1 MNEKIIKNI
10 ASDLNVKDSQ
20 VASTLKLL
28 SEGATIPFIA
38 RYRKEV
44 TGALDEEQLR
54 KINEVYA
61 YEVNL
66 LERKESV
73 IKLIDEKGLLTDELK
88 EKILNAEKLVEVED
102 LYRPFKEKKKT
113 KATDAINNGLEP
125 LAKMIMSFP
134 TKGDITSL
142 TSKFIND
149 KVKTIEEAV
158 TGASYIIAE
167 YISDNAYYRKW
178 LRSFIFKNGFIISK
192 KKKDAEDEKKVYE
205 MYYDFKEEVSK
216 IKSYRVLAINRAE
229 KEKIVTV
236 SIDVDDAKVLS
247 FFEEKIIKNE
257 DSFVTDIVKNAIKD
271 SYKRLIFPSVE
282 REVRSALSEKAED
295 VAIKNFSENLENLL
309 LTPPIKDKMVLGFDP
324 AYRTGCKLAV
334 LNPVGKVL
342 KIEKIYPHPPVNKY
356 EEAKSKTIDLINK
369 YNIDIVAIGNG
380 TASRESEKFI
390 SDVIKSIDRKVDY
403 IIVSEAGASV
413 YSASPLAIKEFPD
426 LVVEERSAIS
436 IGRRLQDAL
445 SELVKITPESI
456 GVGLYQHDV
465 NAKKLSSSL
474 DFVVTSVVNEVG
486 VNINTAS
493 PSLLKYISGLTKT
506 YIDKIIKYREE
517 KGKILSREE
526 VLKNKLLS
534 EKVYEQAIGFMRVE
548 GGSNIFDTTDIH
560 PESYNIAKKVMEILN
575 INADEIGKCA
585 DKVNG
590 VNAKELASKLDTDE
604 YTIDT
609 ILKSFAKPHRDPRD
623 EMEKPILKSDILE
636 IKDLKI
642 GDKLEGTVRNVVDF
656 GAFVDIGLH
665 NDGLIHI
672 SKMSKNY
679 IKHPSE
685 VLKVGDII
693 SVYVIGIDKE
703 KEKVQL
709 SLFKEDS
716 KSSFFH
722 IINW

>member
-20 VASTLKLL
+20 VASALKLL

-149 KVKTIEEAV
+149 KVKTVEEAV

-178 LRSFIFKNGFIISK
+178 LRNFIFKNGFIISK

-247 FFEEKIIKNE
+247 FFEEKIIKNKE
-257 DSFVTDIVKNAIKD
+257 SFAVDIVKNAIKD

-282 REVRSALSEKAED
+282 REIRAALSEKAED
-295 VAIKNFSENLENLL
+295 VAIKNFGENLENLL

-474 DFVVTSVVNEVG
+474 DFVVTSAVNEVG

-560 PESYNIAKKVMEILN
+560 PESYDIAKKVMEILN
-575 INADEIGKCA
+575 INAEKIGKCS
-585 DKVNG
+585 DKLKDI
-590 VNAKELASKLDTDE
+590 NAKNLASELGTDE

-609 ILKSFAKPHRDPRD
+609 ILKSFAKAHRDPRD

-709 SLFKEDS
+709 SLFKKD
-716 KSSFFH
+716 
-722 IINW
+722 

>member
-20 VASTLKLL
+20 VASALKLL

-149 KVKTIEEAV
+149 KVKSVEEAV

-282 REVRSALSEKAED
+282 REVRAALSEKAED

-356 EEAKSKTIDLINK
+356 EEAKAKTIDLINK

-474 DFVVTSVVNEVG
+474 DFVVTSAVNEVG

-709 SLFKEDS
+709 SLFKED
-716 KSSFFH
+716 
-722 IINW
+722 

>member
-20 VASTLKLL
+20 VASALKLL

-134 TKGDITSL
+134 TKDDITSL

-149 KVKTIEEAV
+149 KVKTVEEAV

-178 LRSFIFKNGFIISK
+178 LRNFIFKNGFIISK

-236 SIDVDDAKVLS
+236 SIDIDDAKVLS
-247 FFEEKIIKNE
+247 FFEEKIIKNKE
-257 DSFVTDIVKNAIKD
+257 SFAVDIVKNAIKD

-282 REVRSALSEKAED
+282 REIRAALSEKAED

-356 EEAKSKTIDLINK
+356 EEAKAKTIDLINK

-474 DFVVTSVVNEVG
+474 DFVVTSAVNEVG

-560 PESYNIAKKVMEILN
+560 PESYDIAKKVMEILN
-575 INADEIGKCA
+575 INADEIGKCS
-585 DKVNG
+585 DKLKDI
-590 VNAKELASKLDTDE
+590 NAKNLASELGTDE

-609 ILKSFAKPHRDPRD
+609 ILKSFAKAHRDPRD

-642 GDKLEGTVRNVVDF
+642 NDKLEGTVRNVVDF

-709 SLFKEDS
+709 SLFKED
-716 KSSFFH
+716 
-722 IINW
+722 

>member
-20 VASTLKLL
+20 VASALKLL

-149 KVKTIEEAV
+149 KVKTVDEAV

-178 LRSFIFKNGFIISK
+178 LRNFIFKNGFIISK

-247 FFEEKIIKNE
+247 FFEEKIIKNKE
-257 DSFVTDIVKNAIKD
+257 SFAVDIVKNAIKD

-282 REVRSALSEKAED
+282 REIRAALSEKAED

-356 EEAKSKTIDLINK
+356 EEAKAKTIDLINK

-474 DFVVTSVVNEVG
+474 DFVVTSAVNEVG

-560 PESYNIAKKVMEILN
+560 PESYDIAKKVMEILN
-575 INADEIGKCA
+575 INAEEIGKCS
-585 DKVNG
+585 DKLKDI
-590 VNAKELASKLDTDE
+590 NAKNLASELGTDE

-609 ILKSFAKPHRDPRD
+609 ILKSFAKAHRDPRD

-709 SLFKEDS
+709 SLFKED
-716 KSSFFH
+716 
-722 IINW
+722 

>member
-20 VASTLKLL
+20 VASALKLL

-54 KINEVYA
+54 KINEAYA

-149 KVKTIEEAV
+149 KVKTVEEAV

-178 LRSFIFKNGFIISK
+178 LRNFIFKNGFIISK

-236 SIDVDDAKVLS
+236 SIDIDDAKVLS
-247 FFEEKIIKNE
+247 FFEEKIIKNKE
-257 DSFVTDIVKNAIKD
+257 SFAVDIVKNAIKD

-282 REVRSALSEKAED
+282 REIRAALSEKAED

-356 EEAKSKTIDLINK
+356 EEAKAKTIDLINK

-474 DFVVTSVVNEVG
+474 DFVVTSAVNEVG

-560 PESYNIAKKVMEILN
+560 PESYDIAKKVMEILN
-575 INADEIGKCA
+575 INAEEIGKCS
-585 DKVNG
+585 DKLKDI
-590 VNAKELASKLDTDE
+590 NAKNLASKLCTDE

-609 ILKSFAKPHRDPRD
+609 ILKSFAKAHRDPRD

-642 GDKLEGTVRNVVDF
+642 NDKLEGTVRNVVDF

-665 NDGLIHI
+665 NDGLVHI

-709 SLFKEDS
+709 SLFKED
-716 KSSFFH
+716 
-722 IINW
+722 

>member
-20 VASTLKLL
+20 VASALKLL

-149 KVKTIEEAV
+149 KVKTVEEAV

-167 YISDNAYYRKW
+167 YISDNSYYRKW
-178 LRSFIFKNGFIISK
+178 LRNFIFKNGFIISK

-236 SIDVDDAKVLS
+236 SIDIDDAKVLS
-247 FFEEKIIKNE
+247 FFEEKIIKNKE
-257 DSFVTDIVKNAIKD
+257 SFAVDIVKNAIKD

-282 REVRSALSEKAED
+282 REIRAALSEKAED

-356 EEAKSKTIDLINK
+356 EEAKAKTIDLINK

-474 DFVVTSVVNEVG
+474 DFVVTSAVNEVG

-548 GGSNIFDTTDIH
+548 GGSNIFDTTAIH
-560 PESYNIAKKVMEILN
+560 PESYDIAKKVMEILN
-575 INADEIGKCA
+575 INAEEIGKCS
-585 DKVNG
+585 DKLKDI
-590 VNAKELASKLDTDE
+590 NAKNLASELGTDE

-609 ILKSFAKPHRDPRD
+609 ILKSFAKAHRDPRD

-642 GDKLEGTVRNVVDF
+642 NDKLEGTVRNVVDF

-709 SLFKEDS
+709 SLFKED
-716 KSSFFH
+716 
-722 IINW
+722 

>member
-20 VASTLKLL
+20 VASALKLL

-149 KVKTIEEAV
+149 KVKTVEEAV

-178 LRSFIFKNGFIISK
+178 LRNFIFKNGFIISK

-236 SIDVDDAKVLS
+236 SIDIDDAKVLS
-247 FFEEKIIKNE
+247 FFEEKIIKNKE
-257 DSFVTDIVKNAIKD
+257 SFAVDIVKNAIKD

-282 REVRSALSEKAED
+282 REIRAALSEKAED

-356 EEAKSKTIDLINK
+356 EEAKAKTIDLINK

-474 DFVVTSVVNEVG
+474 DFVVTSAVNEVG

-560 PESYNIAKKVMEILN
+560 PESYDIAKKVMEILN
-575 INADEIGKCA
+575 INADEIGKCS
-585 DKVNG
+585 DKLKDI
-590 VNAKELASKLDTDE
+590 NAKNLASELGTDE

-609 ILKSFAKPHRDPRD
+609 ILKSFAKAHRDPRD

-642 GDKLEGTVRNVVDF
+642 NDKLEGTVRNVVDF

-709 SLFKEDS
+709 SLFKED
-716 KSSFFH
+716 
-722 IINW
+722 

>member
-20 VASTLKLL
+20 VASALKLL

-247 FFEEKIIKNE
+247 FFEEKIIKNK

-282 REVRSALSEKAED
+282 REVRAALSEKAED

-356 EEAKSKTIDLINK
+356 EEAKAKTIDLINK

-474 DFVVTSVVNEVG
+474 DFVVTSAVNEVG

-585 DKVNG
+585 DKVNM

-709 SLFKEDS
+709 SLFKED
-716 KSSFFH
+716 
-722 IINW
+722 

>member
-1 MNEKIIKNI
+1 MNEKIIKTI

-20 VASTLKLL
+20 VASALKLL

-38 RYRKEV
+38 RYRKEI

-149 KVKTIEEAV
+149 KVKTVEEAV

-178 LRSFIFKNGFIISK
+178 LRNFIFKNGFIISK

-236 SIDVDDAKVLS
+236 SIDIDDAKVLS
-247 FFEEKIIKNE
+247 FFEEKIIKNKE
-257 DSFVTDIVKNAIKD
+257 SFAVDIVKNAIKD

-282 REVRSALSEKAED
+282 REIRAALSEKAED

-356 EEAKSKTIDLINK
+356 EEAKAKTIDLINK

-474 DFVVTSVVNEVG
+474 DFVVTSAVNEVG

-560 PESYNIAKKVMEILN
+560 PEIYDIAKKVMEILN
-575 INADEIGKCA
+575 INSDEIGKCS
-585 DKVNG
+585 DKLKDI
-590 VNAKELASKLDTDE
+590 NAKNLASKLGTDE

-609 ILKSFAKPHRDPRD
+609 ILKSFAKAHRDPRD

-709 SLFKEDS
+709 SLFKED
-716 KSSFFH
+716 
-722 IINW
+722 

>member
-20 VASTLKLL
+20 VASALKLL

-38 RYRKEV
+38 RYRKEI

-149 KVKTIEEAV
+149 KVKTVEEAV

-178 LRSFIFKNGFIISK
+178 LRNFIFKNGFIISK

-236 SIDVDDAKVLS
+236 SIDIDDAKVIS
-247 FFEEKIIKNE
+247 FFEEKIIKNKE
-257 DSFVTDIVKNAIKD
+257 SFVTDIVKNAIKD

-282 REVRSALSEKAED
+282 REIRAALSEKAED

-356 EEAKSKTIDLINK
+356 EEAKAKTIDLINK

-474 DFVVTSVVNEVG
+474 DFVVTSAVNEVG

-560 PESYNIAKKVMEILN
+560 PESYDIAKKVMEILN
-575 INADEIGKCA
+575 INAEEIGKCS
-585 DKVNG
+585 DKLKNI
-590 VNAKELASKLDTDE
+590 NAKNLASKLGTDE

-609 ILKSFAKPHRDPRD
+609 ILKSFAKAHRDPRD

-642 GDKLEGTVRNVVDF
+642 NDKLEGTVRNVVDF

-709 SLFKEDS
+709 SLFKED
-716 KSSFFH
+716 
-722 IINW
+722 

>member
-20 VASTLKLL
+20 VASALKLL

-134 TKGDITSL
+134 TKDDITSL

-149 KVKTIEEAV
+149 KVKTVEEAV

-178 LRSFIFKNGFIISK
+178 LRNFIFKNGFIISK

-216 IKSYRVLAINRAE
+216 IKSHRVLAINRAE

-236 SIDVDDAKVLS
+236 SIDIDDAKVLS
-247 FFEEKIIKNE
+247 FFEEKIIKNKE
-257 DSFVTDIVKNAIKD
+257 SFAVDIVKNAIKD

-282 REVRSALSEKAED
+282 REIRAALSEKAED

-356 EEAKSKTIDLINK
+356 EEAKAKTIDLINK

-474 DFVVTSVVNEVG
+474 DFVVTSAVNEVG

-560 PESYNIAKKVMEILN
+560 PESYDIAKKVMEILN
-575 INADEIGKCA
+575 INADEIGKCS
-585 DKVNG
+585 DKLKDI
-590 VNAKELASKLDTDE
+590 NAKNLASKLGTDE

-609 ILKSFAKPHRDPRD
+609 ILKSFAKAHRDPRD

-642 GDKLEGTVRNVVDF
+642 NDKLEVTVRNVVDF

-709 SLFKEDS
+709 SLFKED
-716 KSSFFH
+716 
-722 IINW
+722 

>member
-20 VASTLKLL
+20 VASALKLL

-134 TKGDITSL
+134 TKGDIASL

-149 KVKTIEEAV
+149 KVKTVEEAV

-178 LRSFIFKNGFIISK
+178 LRNFIFKNGFIISK

-236 SIDVDDAKVLS
+236 SIDIDDVKVLS
-247 FFEEKIIKNE
+247 FFEEKIIKNKE
-257 DSFVTDIVKNAIKD
+257 SFAVDIVKIAIKD

-282 REVRSALSEKAED
+282 REIRAALSEKAED

-356 EEAKSKTIDLINK
+356 EEAKAKTIDLINK

-474 DFVVTSVVNEVG
+474 DFVVTSAVNEVG

-560 PESYNIAKKVMEILN
+560 PESYDIAKKVMEILN
-575 INADEIGKCA
+575 INAEEIGKCS
-585 DKVNG
+585 DKLKNI
-590 VNAKELASKLDTDE
+590 NAKNLASKLGTDE

-609 ILKSFAKPHRDPRD
+609 ILKSFAKAHRDPRD

-709 SLFKEDS
+709 SLFKED
-716 KSSFFH
+716 
-722 IINW
+722 